1 MRIWIVILISFFFNC
16 NLSGQTRTIKG
27 KVISEDFD
35 SLAMVHIQT
44 TDRTIIGKT
53 DFNGQF
59 EINLPIDTAILQFEF
74 TGMEQTE
81 IFLDKNCETV
91 EIIMLNYA
99 IYDYTSSSKID
110 RLRKKDFKNLKSKH
124 AEAVKKGMFKS
135 NTLCYQRY
143 FVPIKPDLDRINV
156 EIKEVKK
163 VNKENFK
170 TLNIGAIVK
179 IPFEIDASEK
189 RVKTYFS
196 LCKNCTE
203 KDYNYVITGEIVN
216 KNNKNLTL
224 EIKVTE
230 MPIYDFLL
238 YRGKIVKVGDN
249 IKYEMKYSKVIIY

>member
-1 MRIWIVILISFFFNC
+1 MRIWIVILISFFFNY
-16 NLSGQTRTIKG
+16 NLSGQIRTIKG

-35 SLAMVHIQT
+35 PLAMVHIQT
-44 TDRTIIGKT
+44 TDRLILGKT
-53 DFNGQF
+53 DFEGQF
-59 EINLPIDTAILQFEF
+59 EINLPIDTAILRFEF

-81 IFLDKNCETV
+81 ILLDKNCDTV

-99 IYDYTSSSKID
+99 IYDYASSSKID
-110 RLRKKDFKNLKSKH
+110 RLRKEDFKSLKIKH
-124 AEAVKKGMFKS
+124 IEAVEKGLFKS
-135 NTLCYQRY
+135 NSLCYQRY
-143 FVPIKPDLDRINV
+143 FVPIKPDLDRINKK
-156 EIKEVKK
+156 INEVKK
-163 VNKENFK
+163 TNKENFK

-189 RVKTYFS
+189 RVKTYYS
-196 LCKNCTE
+196 LCEKCTE
-203 KDYNYVITGEIVN
+203 KDYSYVITGEIVD

-238 YRGKIVKVGDN
+238 YNGKIVKVGDN